1 MRKSRHIYSKVVFL
15 TVLVALAPGCLRRPL
30 WIYTDEYRQVELI
43 TDWSLCDEQP
53 DGMTAWFSKEDYSG
67 QNRRI
72 TTAEV
77 THTWL
82 NLPNG
87 WWRGVV
93 FDYSPAEY
101 ANQVF
106 QGMTRPDSCYVK
118 VRPANP
124 QPVSSAANDQLFG
137 TAAVPEG
144 MDIPI
149 HEPSGL
155 YLSCVDPDPM
165 NADTLRRVHII
176 TGVDG
181 DLILWEDQD
190 TYESTL
196 TTQTFY
202 AYPQPITWKLRVFIQ
217 MEGINYLNSVK
228 ASIAGLADGNQLSI
242 LRHTPT
248 VCLHPLNNWEIRDR
262 NTSKNRGTIGH
273 TIDTFGFPGP
283 SDTGLYPSSQDD
295 EEGVA
300 FEADK
305 TGKILQLN
313 LQYLL
318 RDEATLINY
327 HFLTGYD
334 GPVVPYDKDLRLYN
348 RELKDE
354 WISVYPDQRVIRIDI
369 PIGEII
375 LPYVDA
381 KDSAGFDAEVSPWE
395 DGDEVDIGF

>member
-1 MRKSRHIYSKVVFL
+1 MRNARHICTRALFFL
-15 TVLVALAPGCLRRPL
+15 LLAFFSQACLRRPL

-53 DGMTAWFSKEDYSG
+53 DGMTAWFSKEDCGG

-101 ANQVF
+101 ANQLF
-106 QGMTRPDSCYVK
+106 QGMTRPDSCYLK
-118 VRPANP
+118 VRPATP
-124 QPVSSAANDQLFG
+124 QPVSSPANDELFG
-137 TAAVPEG
+137 TQAVPAG

-149 HEPSGL
+149 YPPTGL
-155 YLSCVDPDPM
+155 YQSSVDPDPM
-165 NADTLRRVHII
+165 CADTLRRVHII

-181 DLILWEDQD
+181 DLILWEDQES
-190 TYESTL
+190 YEAGL
-196 TTQTFY
+196 TIQTFY
-202 AYPQPITWKLRVFIQ
+202 AFPQPITWKLRVFVQ
-217 MEGINYLNSVK
+217 LEGINYLNTVK
-228 ASIAGLADGNQLSI
+228 ASIAGLADGHQLSI
-242 LRHTPT
+242 LRHTPWP
-248 VCLHPLNNWEIRDR
+248 CLHPLNNWEIRDR
-262 NTSKNRGTIGH
+262 NTSLNRGSVAS

-283 SDTGLYPSSQDD
+283 SGIGLHPTP
-295 EEGVA
+295 EEDAAGLA

-305 TGKILQLN
+305 TDKTLQLN
-313 LQYLL
+313 LQFLL
-318 RDEATLINY
+318 RDETTLINY

-334 GPVVPYDKDLRLYN
+334 GPFVPYDKDLSLYN
-348 RELKDE
+348 RELRQE
-354 WISVYPDQRVIRIDI
+354 WISVYPEQRVIRIDI
-369 PIGEII
+369 PLGEIV

-395 DGDEVDIGF
+395 DGDTIDVGF